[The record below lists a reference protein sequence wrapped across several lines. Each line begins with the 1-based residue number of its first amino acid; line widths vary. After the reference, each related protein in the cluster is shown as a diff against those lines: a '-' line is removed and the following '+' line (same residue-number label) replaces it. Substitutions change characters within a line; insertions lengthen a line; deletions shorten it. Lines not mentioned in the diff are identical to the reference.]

1 MDDAVVQSPHP
12 PCSRGGEPVFGRFL
26 HPNSLI
32 PEQGAFMV
40 DLSWWITFFFLMT
53 VVMLI
58 LKLLTGSTWPAEA
71 VVVPLILLIGTIFI
85 SRRK

>member
-1 MDDAVVQSPHP
+1 
-12 PCSRGGEPVFGRFL
+12 
-26 HPNSLI
+26 
-32 PEQGAFMV
+32 MV